1 MKIQS
6 HGLQELKKNSIL
18 EELLYANEV
27 KNVFGSTT
35 TSIDSHPYQNGMF
48 ISFSNYKT
56 YQEDLIKNYK
66 RQYQSILK
74 SLGFRISRD
83 EITKRY
89 ELPKRRTITDLIV
102 NKIPILVAACH
113 DNTSPD
119 DNGRTYHHS
128 HFLIYNIHHYL
139 PKSNLELRKVIDQMI
154 KNQYRYVGGRV
165 KSESVDIRPVG
176 SYKHY
181 QDNIAPSE
189 FYDYLQTPR
198 THPDKENLMNY
209 LSRSNKQDPKV
220 RYPFNYLYYNK
231 NILSPAG

>member
-1 MKIQS
+1 MKVINQ
-6 HGLQELKKNSIL
+6 QKNSII
-18 EELLYANEV
+18 EDLLYSEKV
-27 KNVFGSTT
+27 KRTFSAVTQE
-35 TSIDSHPYQNGMF
+35 DSKHPYENGMF

-56 YQEDLIKNYK
+56 YQEDLINNYK

-102 NKIPILVAACH
+102 NKVPILVAACH

-139 PKSNLELRKVIDQMI
+139 PKTNLELRKVIDQII

-165 KSESVDIRPVG
+165 KSESVDIRPV
-176 SYKHY
+176 SY
-181 QDNIAPSE
+181 
-189 FYDYLQTPR
+189 
-198 THPDKENLMNY
+198 THLTLPT
-209 LSRSNKQDPKV
+209 
-220 RYPFNYLYYNK
+220 
-231 NILSPAG
+231 ILLV

>member
-6 HGLQELKKNSIL
+6 KNTII
-18 EELLYANEV
+18 EQQFNANKV
-27 KNVFGSTT
+27 KRIFGSTT

-48 ISFSNYKT
+48 ISFSNYRM
-56 YQEDLIKNYK
+56 YQEELIKNYK
-66 RQYQSILK
+66 RQYQSILR
-74 SLGFRISRD
+74 SLGFKVSRD
-83 EITKRY
+83 DITKRY

-139 PKSNLELRKVIDQMI
+139 PKTNLELRKMIDDII
-154 KNQYRYVGGRV
+154 KTQYRYTFCRKGSVA
-165 KSESVDIRPVG
+165 VDIRPVG

-198 THPDKENLMNY
+198 THPNKENLMNY
-209 LSRSNKQDPKV
+209 LSRSNKQDPKI

>member
-6 HGLQELKKNSIL
+6 KNTII
-18 EELLYANEV
+18 EQQFNANKV
-27 KNVFGSTT
+27 KRIFGSTT
-35 TSIDSHPYQNGMF
+35 TSFDSHPYQNGMF
-48 ISFSNYKT
+48 ISFSNYRM
-56 YQEDLIKNYK
+56 YQEELIKNYK
-66 RQYQSILK
+66 RQYQSILR
-74 SLGFRISRD
+74 SLGFKVSRD
-83 EITKRY
+83 DITKRY

-139 PKSNLELRKVIDQMI
+139 PKTNLELRKMIDDII
-154 KNQYRYVGGRV
+154 KTQYRYTFCRRGSVA
-165 KSESVDIRPVG
+165 VDIRPVG

-198 THPDKENLMNY
+198 THPNKENLMNY
-209 LSRSNKQDPKV
+209 LSRSNKQDPKI
-220 RYPFNYLYYNK
+220 RYPFNYLFYNK